1 MICDGFDGLEKSRID
16 YRSYRYIELNNG
28 LRAILVSNLKPGEE
42 APDESLSGSDLES
55 SASESFEDEDYD
67 IDANTPSDQE
77 AKSAAALCVRV
88 GSFSDPV
95 EAQGLSHF
103 LEHMVFMGSV
113 KYPTENDFDAYL
125 SQRGG
130 TNNAWTGNESTVFH
144 FDVKRKHFA
153 NCLDKFANFFI
164 SPLLSKDSI
173 DREINAVNSEFEL
186 AYTKDSSR
194 LHYLIGHLSRKGC
207 PYQLFG
213 YGNCKS
219 LREIPE
225 QNGTDIYSLLNEHR
239 KNFYSA
245 DRMTLAVQSKHQ
257 LDDLEVLVRKIFTDI
272 PKIGLPMP
280 NFHCPD
286 PFDIQSFAK
295 LYKVCPLSVKEKL
308 RIVWILPPQIDNYES
323 SPMEVISS
331 LIGHEGRGS
340 ILALLKKE
348 NLAVSLGAG
357 VNCSSDF
364 DNSSLCAIFMVNI
377 QLTDYGRDHI
387 FRVCGILFD
396 YIKILLHSAL
406 TSKSISA
413 INGSVV
419 DGHTNNNNNNNN
431 NDIEGEDGDND
442 GIHAAKHHC
451 HHHKHT
457 FNTYIPE
464 YQMVKTA
471 NFLYTE
477 PEGAED
483 TVVNL
488 ASMLQLV
495 KWEHVY
501 SGYRLLKKPDM
512 ELYIN
517 LLKLMTPDR
526 AAIFFLSS
534 TFAASVK
541 NDESNLLHESWFNV
555 AYQKEDI
562 PEHIMNDWLHSKPD
576 EKQLHLPYEN
586 KFLTTDFN
594 LLDSKTDMKQ
604 PVDLNLEPGAESR
617 LKYGHLWFQQSTRF
631 KCPKAA
637 VMIHLWSDIVSKTK
651 ENMALHTLM
660 VYGLNQSLSTIT
672 YEAGEADLVQDVAF
686 RDNGLRICVSGFSEK
701 LFYFYSTIL
710 DHILD
715 QTQDLSK
722 EYFESYRDAVR
733 QIYYNEALKP
743 NVLNTHLQFY
753 LLRKE
758 AYLIPDL
765 LNALKN
771 LSVANLAA
779 YKHRFLSS
787 LHITV
792 YAYGNIKRQDAINFF
807 NYTVEKIQPIP
818 CPTRKLVDTA
828 ILNPGT
834 YYLRVM
840 NCNPNDVNMCLARIH
855 LLDGGGESNIIQ
867 QQCYNKLLAFI
878 LSEPAFD
885 YLRTKETLGYTVYL
899 RYWRSSPGGNLHTGI
914 SLVAYSPA
922 NKYSIDYVAGRLT
935 AFWRRI
941 APRII
946 AAMPAEIFKT
956 SVESL
961 ISVHQLED
969 PNMMTEFERN
979 WEEIIE
985 STANFNYRE
994 ECVKILS
1001 TITQESLLN
1010 FFLTEYLDVKKQR
1023 SIFVQVDASANPEL
1037 NTNSVSNSYYLNID
1051 LIDTNQE
1058 TLNNEYTS
1066 INSIDIVNALMTCG
1080 YDEKQAM
1087 EFITKLNSDNNDHNN
1102 SNNTNDTTNIN
1113 NNTTNTNDNSRL
1125 QLLLGQA
1132 ENEVDEQNTSVFINN
1147 LFKFRSTIPYQSGR
1161 NV

>member
-1 MICDGFDGLEKSRID
+1 MNCDGFFELEKSRID
-16 YRSYRYIELNNG
+16 YRSYRYIELDNG

-42 APDESLSGSDLES
+42 APNDSLSDSDLES
-55 SASESFEDEDYD
+55 NNSESLEDEDFD
-67 IDANTPSDQE
+67 IEENPISDQE
-77 AKSAAALCVRV
+77 AKSAAALCIKV

-103 LEHMVFMGSV
+103 LEHMVFMGSL

-130 TNNAWTGNESTVFH
+130 TNNAWTGNEYTLFH

-153 NCLDKFANFFI
+153 SCLDKFANFFI
-164 SPLLSKDSI
+164 SPLLSKDST

-194 LHYLIGHLSRKGC
+194 LHYLIGHLSRKDS
-207 PYQLFG
+207 PYKLFG

-225 QNGTDIYSLLNEHR
+225 QNGTDIYSLLNKHR
-239 KNFYSA
+239 KNFYSS
-245 DRMTLAVQSKHQ
+245 DRMTLAVQSKHH
-257 LDDLEVLVRKIFTDI
+257 LDDLEVLVRKIFSDI
-272 PKIGLPMP
+272 PRIGLPVT
-280 NFHCPD
+280 NFKCVE
-286 PFDIQSFAK
+286 PFDINSFAK
-295 LYKVCPLSVKEKL
+295 LYKVCPLSVKEKI
-308 RIVWILPPQIDNYES
+308 RIVWILPPQINHYES
-323 SPMEVISS
+323 SPMEVLSS

-340 ILALLKKE
+340 VLALLKKE
-348 NLAVSLGAG
+348 NLAVSLSAG
-357 VNCSSDF
+357 VTCTSDF
-364 DNSSLCAIFMVNI
+364 DNSSLCTIFMVNI

-387 FRVCGILFD
+387 FQVCGVLFD
-396 YIKILLHSAL
+396 YIKILLYSAL
-406 TSKSISA
+406 NSTSISLM
-413 INGSVV
+413 NG
-419 DGHTNNNNNNNN
+419 GLEGNNNNN
-431 NDIEGEDGDND
+431 GERVHTN
-442 GIHAAKHHC
+442 HC
-451 HHHKHT
+451 HKHT
-457 FNTYIPE
+457 FATYLPE

-477 PEGAED
+477 PEEAED

-488 ASMLQLV
+488 ANMLHLV
-495 KWEHVY
+495 KCEHVY
-501 SGYRLLKKPDM
+501 SGYRLLKKPNIK
-512 ELYIN
+512 LYID
-517 LLKLMTPDR
+517 LLKLMTPNR

-534 TFAASVK
+534 TFASSVK
-541 NDESNLLHESWFNV
+541 DDESRLEHEPWFNV

-562 PEHIMNDWLHSKPD
+562 PEHIMNGWIHSKPD
-576 EKQLHLPYEN
+576 DEKLHLPYEN
-586 KFLTTDFN
+586 KFLTTDFS

-631 KCPKAA
+631 KCPKAS

-651 ENMALHTLM
+651 ETMALHTLM

-701 LFYFYSTIL
+701 LFCFYSTIL

-722 EYFESYRDAVR
+722 EYFESYRDAVL

-758 AYLIPDL
+758 AYLITDL
-765 LNALKN
+765 LSALKN
-771 LSVANLAA
+771 LSVADVAA
-779 YKHRFLSS
+779 YKQQFLST
-787 LHITV
+787 LHITI
-792 YAYGNIKRQDAINFF
+792 YAYGNITRQDAISFF
-807 NYTVEKIQPIP
+807 DYTVEKIRPIP
-818 CPTRKLVDTA
+818 RSTRKL
-828 ILNPGT
+828 
-834 YYLRVM
+834 
-840 NCNPNDVNMCLARIH
+840 
-855 LLDGGGESNIIQ
+855 
-867 QQCYNKLLAFI
+867 FI

-899 RYWRSSPGGNLHTGI
+899 RYWRSSPGGTLHSGI

-946 AAMPAEIFKT
+946 AAMPSETFKT

-979 WEEIIE
+979 WDEIME

-1010 FFLTEYLDVKKQR
+1010 FFLAEYLDVKKQR
-1023 SIFVQVDASANPEL
+1023 SLFVQVDAIANPEL
-1037 NTNSVSNSYYLNID
+1037 TKTTVSNSYCLD
-1051 LIDTNQE
+1051 FDTIDTNWE
-1058 TLNNEYTS
+1058 TLKNEYTS
-1066 INSIDIVNALMTCG
+1066 INSIDITNALMTCG

-1087 EFITKLNSDNNDHNN
+1087 DFMMKSY
-1102 SNNTNDTTNIN
+1102 SNNNG
-1113 NNTTNTNDNSRL
+1113 NTIDSS
-1125 QLLLGQA
+1125 LLLEHG
-1132 ENEVDEQNTSVFINN
+1132 ENEANEQKAMVFINN
-1147 LFKFRSTIPYQSGR
+1147 LFKFRSTIQYQTGR

>member
-1 MICDGFDGLEKSRID
+1 MNCDGFFELEKSRID
-16 YRSYRYIELNNG
+16 YRSYRYIELDNG

-42 APDESLSGSDLES
+42 APNDSLSDSDLES
-55 SASESFEDEDYD
+55 NNSESLEDEDFD
-67 IDANTPSDQE
+67 IEENPISDQE
-77 AKSAAALCVRV
+77 AKSAAALCIKV

-103 LEHMVFMGSV
+103 LEHMVFMGSL

-130 TNNAWTGNESTVFH
+130 TNNAWTGNEYTLFH

-153 NCLDKFANFFI
+153 SCLDKFANFFI
-164 SPLLSKDSI
+164 SPLLSKDST

-194 LHYLIGHLSRKGC
+194 LHYLIGHLSRKDS
-207 PYQLFG
+207 PYKLFG

-225 QNGTDIYSLLNEHR
+225 QNGTDIYSLLNKHR
-239 KNFYSA
+239 KNFYSS
-245 DRMTLAVQSKHQ
+245 DRMTLAVQSKHH
-257 LDDLEVLVRKIFTDI
+257 LDDLEVLVRKIFSDI
-272 PKIGLPMP
+272 PRIGLPVT
-280 NFHCPD
+280 NFKCVE
-286 PFDIQSFAK
+286 PFDINSFAK
-295 LYKVCPLSVKEKL
+295 LYKVCPLSVKEKI
-308 RIVWILPPQIDNYES
+308 RIVWILPPQINHYES
-323 SPMEVISS
+323 SPMEVLSS

-340 ILALLKKE
+340 VLALLKKE
-348 NLAVSLGAG
+348 NLAVSLSAG
-357 VNCSSDF
+357 VTCTSDF
-364 DNSSLCAIFMVNI
+364 DNSSLCTIFMVNI

-387 FRVCGILFD
+387 FQVCGILFD
-396 YIKILLHSAL
+396 YIKILLYSAL
-406 TSKSISA
+406 NSTSLSLM
-413 INGSVV
+413 NG
-419 DGHTNNNNNNNN
+419 GLEGNNN
-431 NDIEGEDGDND
+431 GERVHIN
-442 GIHAAKHHC
+442 HC
-451 HHHKHT
+451 HKHT
-457 FNTYIPE
+457 FATYLPE

-477 PEGAED
+477 PEEAED

-488 ASMLQLV
+488 ANMLHLV
-495 KWEHVY
+495 KCEHVY
-501 SGYRLLKKPDM
+501 SGYRLLKKPNI
-512 ELYIN
+512 ELYID
-517 LLKLMTPDR
+517 LLKLMTPNR

-534 TFAASVK
+534 TFASSVK
-541 NDESNLLHESWFNV
+541 DDESRLEHEPWFNV

-562 PEHIMNDWLHSKPD
+562 PEHIMNGWIHSKPD
-576 EKQLHLPYEN
+576 DEKLHLPYEN
-586 KFLTTDFN
+586 KFLTTDFS

-631 KCPKAA
+631 KCPKAS

-651 ENMALHTLM
+651 ETMALHTLM

-701 LFYFYSTIL
+701 LFCFYSTIL

-722 EYFESYRDAVR
+722 EYFESYRDAVL

-758 AYLIPDL
+758 AYLITDL
-765 LNALKN
+765 LSALKN
-771 LSVANLAA
+771 LSVADVAA
-779 YKHRFLSS
+779 YKQQFLST
-787 LHITV
+787 LHITI
-792 YAYGNIKRQDAINFF
+792 YAYGNITRQDAISFF
-807 NYTVEKIQPIP
+807 DYTVEKIRPIP
-818 CPTRKLVDTA
+818 RSTRKLIDTS
-828 ILNPGT
+828 ILDPGT

-855 LLDGGGESNIIQ
+855 LLGESDIK

-899 RYWRSSPGGNLHTGI
+899 RYWRSSPGGTLHSGI

-946 AAMPAEIFKT
+946 AAMPSETFKT

-979 WEEIIE
+979 WDEIME

-1023 SIFVQVDASANPEL
+1023 SLFVQVDAIANPEL
-1037 NTNSVSNSYYLNID
+1037 TKTTVSNSYCLD
-1051 LIDTNQE
+1051 FDTIDTNWE
-1058 TLNNEYTS
+1058 TLKNEYTS
-1066 INSIDIVNALMTCG
+1066 INSIDITNALMTCG

-1087 EFITKLNSDNNDHNN
+1087 NFMMKSY
-1102 SNNTNDTTNIN
+1102 SNNNG
-1113 NNTTNTNDNSRL
+1113 NTIDSS
-1125 QLLLGQA
+1125 LLLEHG
-1132 ENEVDEQNTSVFINN
+1132 ENEANEQKAMVFINN
-1147 LFKFRSTIPYQSGR
+1147 LFKFRSTIQYQTGR

>member
-1 MICDGFDGLEKSRID
+1 MNCDGFFELEKSRID
-16 YRSYRYIELNNG
+16 YRSYRYIELDNG

-42 APDESLSGSDLES
+42 ALDDSLSDSDLES
-55 SASESFEDEDYD
+55 NNSESLEDEDVD
-67 IDANTPSDQE
+67 IEENPISDQE
-77 AKSAAALCVRV
+77 AKSAAALCIKV

-103 LEHMVFMGSV
+103 LEHMVFMGSL

-130 TNNAWTGNESTVFH
+130 TNNAWTGNEYTLFH

-153 NCLDKFANFFI
+153 SCLDKFANFFI
-164 SPLLSKDSI
+164 SPLLSKDST

-194 LHYLIGHLSRKGC
+194 LHYLIGHLSRKDS
-207 PYQLFG
+207 PYKLFG

-225 QNGTDIYSLLNEHR
+225 QNGTDIYSLLNKHR
-239 KNFYSA
+239 KNFYSS
-245 DRMTLAVQSKHQ
+245 DRMTLAVQSKHH
-257 LDDLEVLVRKIFTDI
+257 LDDLEVLVRKIFSDI
-272 PKIGLPMP
+272 PRIGLPVT
-280 NFHCPD
+280 NFQCVE
-286 PFDIQSFAK
+286 PFDVNSFAK
-295 LYKVCPLSVKEKL
+295 LYKVCPLSVKEKI
-308 RIVWILPPQIDNYES
+308 RIVWVLPPQINHYES
-323 SPMEVISS
+323 SPMEVLSS

-340 ILALLKKE
+340 VLALLKKE
-348 NLAVSLGAG
+348 NLAVSLSAG
-357 VNCSSDF
+357 VTCTSDF
-364 DNSSLCAIFMVNI
+364 DNSSLCTIFMVNI

-387 FRVCGILFD
+387 FQVCGILFD
-396 YIKILLHSAL
+396 YIKVLLYSAL
-406 TSKSISA
+406 NSTLIPLM
-413 INGSVV
+413 NGGLEGNNNSNGKRV
-419 DGHTNNNNNNNN
+419 HTN
-431 NDIEGEDGDND
+431 
-442 GIHAAKHHC
+442 HC
-451 HHHKHT
+451 HKHT
-457 FNTYIPE
+457 FATYLPE

-477 PEGAED
+477 PEEAED

-488 ASMLQLV
+488 ANMLHLV
-495 KWEHVY
+495 KYEHVY
-501 SGYRLLKKPDM
+501 SGYRLLKKPNI
-512 ELYIN
+512 ELYID
-517 LLKLMTPDR
+517 LLKLMTPNR

-534 TFAASVK
+534 TFASSVK
-541 NDESNLLHESWFNV
+541 DDESRLEHEPWFNV

-562 PEHIMNDWLHSKPD
+562 PEHIMNGWIHSKPD
-576 EKQLHLPYEN
+576 DEQLHLPYEN
-586 KFLTTDFN
+586 KFLTTDFS

-631 KCPKAA
+631 KCPKAS

-651 ENMALHTLM
+651 ETMALHTLM
-660 VYGLNQSLSTIT
+660 VYGLNQSLSTII

-701 LFYFYSTIL
+701 LFCFYSTIL

-722 EYFESYRDAVR
+722 EYFESYRDAVL

-758 AYLIPDL
+758 AYLITDL
-765 LNALKN
+765 LSALKN
-771 LSVANLAA
+771 LSVADVAA
-779 YKHRFLSS
+779 YKQQFLST
-787 LHITV
+787 LHITI
-792 YAYGNIKRQDAINFF
+792 YAYGNITRQDAISFF
-807 NYTVEKIQPIP
+807 DYTVEKIQPIP
-818 CPTRKLVDTA
+818 RSTRKLIDTS
-828 ILNPGT
+828 ILDPGT

-855 LLDGGGESNIIQ
+855 LLGESDIK

-899 RYWRSSPGGNLHTGI
+899 RYWRSSPGGTLHSGI

-946 AAMPAEIFKT
+946 AAMPSETFKT

-979 WEEIIE
+979 WDEIME

-1001 TITQESLLN
+1001 TITQEGLLN

-1023 SIFVQVDASANPEL
+1023 SLFVQVDAIANPEL
-1037 NTNSVSNSYYLNID
+1037 TKTTVSNSYCLD
-1051 LIDTNQE
+1051 FDTIDTNWE
-1058 TLNNEYTS
+1058 TLKNEYTS
-1066 INSIDIVNALMTCG
+1066 IKSIDIANALMTCG

-1087 EFITKLNSDNNDHNN
+1087 DFMMKSY
-1102 SNNTNDTTNIN
+1102 SNNNG
-1113 NNTTNTNDNSRL
+1113 NTIDNS
-1125 QLLLGQA
+1125 LLLEQG
-1132 ENEVDEQNTSVFINN
+1132 ENEADEQKTIVFINN
-1147 LFKFRSTIPYQSGR
+1147 LFKFRSTIQYQTGR

>member
-1 MICDGFDGLEKSRID
+1 MDCDGFFELEKSRID
-16 YRSYRYIELNNG
+16 YRSYRYIELDNG

-42 APDESLSGSDLES
+42 APDDSLSDSDLES
-55 SASESFEDEDYD
+55 NNSESLEDEDVD
-67 IDANTPSDQE
+67 IEENPISDQE
-77 AKSAAALCVRV
+77 AKSAAALCIKV

-103 LEHMVFMGSV
+103 LEHMVFMGSL

-130 TNNAWTGNESTVFH
+130 TNNAWTGNEYTLFH

-153 NCLDKFANFFI
+153 SCLDKFANFFI
-164 SPLLSKDSI
+164 SPLLSKDST

-194 LHYLIGHLSRKGC
+194 LHYLIGHLSRKDS
-207 PYQLFG
+207 PYKLFG

-225 QNGTDIYSLLNEHR
+225 QNGTDIYSLLNKHR
-239 KNFYSA
+239 KNFYSS
-245 DRMTLAVQSKHQ
+245 DRMTLAVQSKHH
-257 LDDLEVLVRKIFTDI
+257 LDDLEVLVRKIFSDI
-272 PKIGLPMP
+272 PRIGLPVT
-280 NFHCPD
+280 NFQCVE
-286 PFDIQSFAK
+286 PFDINSFAK
-295 LYKVCPLSVKEKL
+295 LYKVCPLSVKEKI
-308 RIVWILPPQIDNYES
+308 RIVWILPPQINHYES
-323 SPMEVISS
+323 SPMEVLSS
-331 LIGHEGRGS
+331 LIGHE
-340 ILALLKKE
+340 AL
-348 NLAVSLGAG
+348 
-357 VNCSSDF
+357 
-364 DNSSLCAIFMVNI
+364 NS
-377 QLTDYGRDHI
+377 T
-387 FRVCGILFD
+387 
-396 YIKILLHSAL
+396 
-406 TSKSISA
+406 SISLM
-413 INGSVV
+413 NGGLEGNNNGERV
-419 DGHTNNNNNNNN
+419 HTN
-431 NDIEGEDGDND
+431 
-442 GIHAAKHHC
+442 HC
-451 HHHKHT
+451 HKHT
-457 FNTYIPE
+457 FATYLPE

-477 PEGAED
+477 PEEAED

-488 ASMLQLV
+488 ANMLHLV
-495 KWEHVY
+495 KCEHVY
-501 SGYRLLKKPDM
+501 SGYRLLKKPNI
-512 ELYIN
+512 ELYID
-517 LLKLMTPDR
+517 LLKLMTPNR

-534 TFAASVK
+534 TFASSVK
-541 NDESNLLHESWFNV
+541 DDESRLEHEPWFNV

-562 PEHIMNDWLHSKPD
+562 PEHIMNGWIHSKPD
-576 EKQLHLPYEN
+576 DEKLHLPYEN
-586 KFLTTDFN
+586 KFLTTDFS

-631 KCPKAA
+631 KCPKAS

-651 ENMALHTLM
+651 ETMALHTLM

-701 LFYFYSTIL
+701 LFCFYSTIL

-722 EYFESYRDAVR
+722 EYFESYRDAVL

-758 AYLIPDL
+758 AYLITDL
-765 LNALKN
+765 LSALKN
-771 LSVANLAA
+771 LSVADVAA
-779 YKHRFLSS
+779 YKQQFLST
-787 LHITV
+787 LHITI
-792 YAYGNIKRQDAINFF
+792 YAYGNITRQDAISFF
-807 NYTVEKIQPIP
+807 DYTVEKIRPIP
-818 CPTRKLVDTA
+818 RSTRKLIDTS
-828 ILNPGT
+828 ILDPGT

-855 LLDGGGESNIIQ
+855 LLGESDIK

-899 RYWRSSPGGNLHTGI
+899 RYWRSSPGGTLHSGI

-946 AAMPAEIFKT
+946 AAMPSETFKT

-979 WEEIIE
+979 WDEIME

-1023 SIFVQVDASANPEL
+1023 SLFVQVDAIANPEL
-1037 NTNSVSNSYYLNID
+1037 TKTTVSNSYCLD
-1051 LIDTNQE
+1051 FDTIDTNWE
-1058 TLNNEYTS
+1058 TLKNEYTS
-1066 INSIDIVNALMTCG
+1066 INSIDITNALMTCG

-1087 EFITKLNSDNNDHNN
+1087 NFMVKSY
-1102 SNNTNDTTNIN
+1102 SNNNG
-1113 NNTTNTNDNSRL
+1113 NTIDSS
-1125 QLLLGQA
+1125 LLLKHG
-1132 ENEVDEQNTSVFINN
+1132 ENVANEQKAMVFINN
-1147 LFKFRSTIPYQSGR
+1147 LFKFRSTIQYQTGR

>member
-1 MICDGFDGLEKSRID
+1 MNCDGFFELEKSRID
-16 YRSYRYIELNNG
+16 YRSYRYIELDNG

-42 APDESLSGSDLES
+42 APNDSLSDSDLES
-55 SASESFEDEDYD
+55 NNSESLEDEDFD
-67 IDANTPSDQE
+67 IEENPISDQE
-77 AKSAAALCVRV
+77 AKSAAALCIKV

-103 LEHMVFMGSV
+103 LEHMVFMGSL

-130 TNNAWTGNESTVFH
+130 TNNAWTGNEYTLFH

-153 NCLDKFANFFI
+153 SCLDKFANFFI
-164 SPLLSKDSI
+164 SPLLSKDST

-194 LHYLIGHLSRKGC
+194 LHYLIGHLSRKDS
-207 PYQLFG
+207 PYKLFG

-225 QNGTDIYSLLNEHR
+225 QNGTDIYSLLNKHR
-239 KNFYSA
+239 KNFYSS
-245 DRMTLAVQSKHQ
+245 DRMTLAVQSKHH
-257 LDDLEVLVRKIFTDI
+257 LDDLEVLVRKIFSDI
-272 PKIGLPMP
+272 PRIGLPVT
-280 NFHCPD
+280 NFQCVE
-286 PFDIQSFAK
+286 PFDINSFAK
-295 LYKVCPLSVKEKL
+295 LYKVCPLSVKEKI
-308 RIVWILPPQIDNYES
+308 RIVWILPPQINHYES
-323 SPMEVISS
+323 SPMEVLSS

-340 ILALLKKE
+340 VLALLKKE
-348 NLAVSLGAG
+348 NLAVSLSAG
-357 VNCSSDF
+357 VTCTSDF
-364 DNSSLCAIFMVNI
+364 DNSSLCTIFMVNI

-387 FRVCGILFD
+387 FQVCGILFD
-396 YIKILLHSAL
+396 YIKILLYSAL
-406 TSKSISA
+406 NSTSISLM
-413 INGSVV
+413 NG
-419 DGHTNNNNNNNN
+419 GLEGNNNNN
-431 NDIEGEDGDND
+431 GER
-442 GIHAAKHHC
+442 IHTNHC
-451 HHHKHT
+451 HKHT
-457 FNTYIPE
+457 FATYLPE

-477 PEGAED
+477 PEEAED

-488 ASMLQLV
+488 ANMLHLV
-495 KWEHVY
+495 KCEHVY
-501 SGYRLLKKPDM
+501 SGYRLLKKPNIK
-512 ELYIN
+512 LYID
-517 LLKLMTPDR
+517 LLKLMTPNR

-534 TFAASVK
+534 TFASSVK
-541 NDESNLLHESWFNV
+541 DDESRLEHEPWFNV

-562 PEHIMNDWLHSKPD
+562 PEHIMNGWIHSKPD
-576 EKQLHLPYEN
+576 DEKLHLPYEN
-586 KFLTTDFN
+586 KFLTTDFS

-631 KCPKAA
+631 KCPKAS

-651 ENMALHTLM
+651 ETMALHTLM

-701 LFYFYSTIL
+701 LFCFYSTIL

-722 EYFESYRDAVR
+722 EYFESYRDAVL

-758 AYLIPDL
+758 AYLITDL
-765 LNALKN
+765 LSALKN
-771 LSVANLAA
+771 LSVADVAA
-779 YKHRFLSS
+779 YKQQFLST
-787 LHITV
+787 LHITI
-792 YAYGNIKRQDAINFF
+792 YAYGNITRQDAISFF
-807 NYTVEKIQPIP
+807 DYTVEKIRPIP
-818 CPTRKLVDTA
+818 RSTRKL
-828 ILNPGT
+828 
-834 YYLRVM
+834 
-840 NCNPNDVNMCLARIH
+840 
-855 LLDGGGESNIIQ
+855 
-867 QQCYNKLLAFI
+867 FI

-899 RYWRSSPGGNLHTGI
+899 RYWRSSPGGTLHSGI

-946 AAMPAEIFKT
+946 AAMPSETFKT

-979 WEEIIE
+979 WDEIME

-1010 FFLTEYLDVKKQR
+1010 FFLAEYLDVKKQR
-1023 SIFVQVDASANPEL
+1023 SLFVQVDAIANPEL
-1037 NTNSVSNSYYLNID
+1037 TKTTVSNSYCLD
-1051 LIDTNQE
+1051 FDTIDTNWE
-1058 TLNNEYTS
+1058 TLKNEYTS
-1066 INSIDIVNALMTCG
+1066 INSIDITNALMTCG

-1087 EFITKLNSDNNDHNN
+1087 DFMMKSY
-1102 SNNTNDTTNIN
+1102 SNNNG
-1113 NNTTNTNDNSRL
+1113 NTIDSS
-1125 QLLLGQA
+1125 LLLEHG
-1132 ENEVDEQNTSVFINN
+1132 ENEANEQKAMVFINN
-1147 LFKFRSTIPYQSGR
+1147 LFKFRSTIQYQTGR